1 MPQGSAIGDEEDEQA
16 ATECEVHVNG
26 LAVGAPGVEIVYTGL
41 WKAAESFEEGIA
53 VHLVTVAVETN
64 RMSTWYIGLQ
74 RCGIYKL

>member
-1 MPQGSAIGDEEDEQA
+1 
-16 ATECEVHVNG
+16 
-26 LAVGAPGVEIVYTGL
+26 VGAPGVEIVYTGL

-74 RCGIYKL
+74 RCGIYQL